1 MKRAAR
7 FSLCW
12 VLGAT
17 VPSLIISV
25 EWLLTRRWATL
36 NDAWWLLLLVFA
48 CSLAALLLLHTPVYL
63 IVRRMTAGYAPRLIG
78 VAVSAAL
85 SFTPVFLMGIALTS
99 DHDSPRGLAGKLSE
113 SFSLQP
119 EALLWYLGFTLG
131 GLVFLGNSG
140 LGHEREPSRLDE
152 ALGPDA

>member
-1 MKRAAR
+1 MKRGTR
-7 FSLCW
+7 FSMCW

-36 NDAWWLLLLVFA
+36 NDGWWLLLLVFA

-63 IVRRMTAGYAPRLIG
+63 IVRRMTAGQASRRIG
-78 VAVSAAL
+78 LAVSAAL
-85 SFTPVFLMGIALTS
+85 SFAPVFLIGVALTS
-99 DHDSPRGLAGKLSE
+99 DHDSPRGVVGKLSE

-131 GLVFLGNSG
+131 GLVFLVNSG
-140 LGHEREPSRLDE
+140 LGHDRKSIPLDE
-152 ALGPDA
+152 ALGPGG